1 MPGAGLDEDEESVC
15 SSLDGSILSDEGE
28 WNTTFLV
35 IECVCGGYDYQRVLG
50 ERSMWESRAVCVKQ
64 PPFIY
69 AVVSENGDESPDS
82 ELELQ
87 FLLHDRI
94 EQLTDKK
101 SV

>member
-1 MPGAGLDEDEESVC
+1 
-15 SSLDGSILSDEGE
+15 
-28 WNTTFLV
+28 
-35 IECVCGGYDYQRVLG
+35 
-50 ERSMWESRAVCVKQ
+50 MWESHAVCVKQ
-64 PPFIY
+64 PPFVY